1 MINLRRFVCY
11 LSRVPRTYGFGV
23 QSPFAYRFIRDIVVG
38 HSFESVFSH
47 SSYLSPSLS
56 YGSYSADLVSQPVC
70 KKQITSLKNQ
80 GYTCLFSSDN
90 GESIFSSLS
99 KRHRRIYQFIYR
111 LCIFSSAN
119 NCFVTSD
126 FENTVLTEILGSMNC
141 RIVPY
146 ISTSDK
152 IKFSVI
158 SPNFIEYDTLLDHMA
173 ANGVLVVY
181 GIRLDRKG
189 LDYWKQ
195 LVSDCRTFV
204 SFDLYDL
211 GVIFFDS
218 KMHKRNYCCNIG

>member
-1 MINLRRFVCY
+1 MNLHRCVWY
-11 LSRVPRTYGFGV
+11 LLRMPRTYGFGV

-38 HSFESVFSH
+38 HSFGSASSH
-47 SSYLSPSLS
+47 SSCLSPSLS
-56 YGSYSADLVSQPVC
+56 CESNSVDLVSRPFC
-70 KKQITSLKNQ
+70 KKQMTSLQRQ
-80 GYTCLFSSDN
+80 GYSRLFSSDN
-90 GESIFSSLS
+90 GGTIVSCLS
-99 KRHRRIYQFIYR
+99 KRQRRIYQFIYR

-119 NCFVTSD
+119 TCFVTSD

-141 RIVPY
+141 RIVPH

-158 SPNFIEYDTLLDHMA
+158 SPNFLEYDKLLDHMA

-181 GIRLDRKG
+181 GIRLHSKG
-189 LDYWKQ
+189 MDYWKQ